1 MSTLRVNNVTD
12 LAGASQ
18 LGSIIQVV
26 QSTKTDTASATGFNW
41 TDMGLSATITPGST
55 SNKILVMIQANIG
68 ASVGYDMKA
77 RLMRGSTAI
86 HIGDSASSRPRV
98 STTITQTYHST
109 NNYAADQAI
118 ITYLDTPSTTSPV
131 TYKLQMASY
140 SSYVVYINRNGADL
154 NTAEYDGR
162 GASSIVL
169 MEVKG

>member
-26 QSTKTDTASATGFNW
+26 QGTKSDTASVTGFSW
-41 TDMGLSATITPGST
+41 TNMGLEATITPGST
-55 SNKILVMIQANIG
+55 SNKILVMVQANIG

-77 RLMRGSTAI
+77 RLTRNGTAI
-86 HIGDSASSRPRV
+86 HIGNQASNRPRV
-98 STTITQTYHST
+98 TTTITQTYHST

-118 ITYLDTPSTTSPV
+118 ITYLDTPSSTSAL
-131 TYKLQMASY
+131 TYSLQMASY

-154 NTAEYDGR
+154 DTAQYDGR

>member
-26 QSTKTDTASATGFNW
+26 QGTKSDTSSASAFNW

-68 ASVGYDMKA
+68 ASAGYDMKA
-77 RLMRGSTAI
+77 RLVRGSTAI
-86 HIGDSASSRPRV
+86 HIGNAASLRPRV
-98 STTITQTYHST
+98 TTTITQSYST
-109 NNYAADQAI
+109 TANYAADQAI
-118 ITYLDTPSTTSPV
+118 ITYLDSPSTTSGV
-131 TYKLQMASY
+131 TYKLQCASY
-140 SSYVVYINRNGADL
+140 SGQVVYLNRNGADL
-154 NTAEYDGR
+154 DTAEYDGR